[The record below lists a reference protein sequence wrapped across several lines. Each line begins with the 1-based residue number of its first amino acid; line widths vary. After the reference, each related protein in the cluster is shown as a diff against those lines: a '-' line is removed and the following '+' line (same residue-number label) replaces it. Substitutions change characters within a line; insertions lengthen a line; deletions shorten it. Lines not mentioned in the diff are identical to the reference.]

1 MIGSEVRMYLGVLII
16 AVALG
21 LAIRFA
27 RGETPDEWFRLVIE
41 LQNRQEQL
49 DPEER
54 RFVAN
59 VINRLTVSE
68 NAIPTPE
75 HQRWLLNIKARLQLH
90 DRNAR

>member
-1 MIGSEVRMYLGVLII
+1 MYLGVLII
-16 AVALG
+16 VVALG
-21 LAIRFA
+21 FAIRFA
-27 RGETPDEWFRLVIE
+27 RGETPDEWFQLVVE
-41 LQNRQEQL
+41 LQNHQEQL

-68 NAIPTPE
+68 DAMPTPE
-75 HQRWLLNIKARLQLH
+75 HQRWLLNIKARLNFN